1 MSGRGNKNKNKRI
14 NTSFVLWKD
23 WILLSIALMIV
34 NGCFVMIYFS
44 LRKDGITSA
53 LLIAPSM
60 IGYFLFISLVLS
72 VVTGILR
79 HYSFSRPMRRLSDAA
94 RKIAQ
99 GDFSVRLAPLR
110 KDGKKDYVEVM
121 FEDFNTMAEE
131 LSSIE
136 TLKDDFIANVSHEL
150 KTPLAVIQSY
160 ARAIQQ
166 DKLSDEQRN
175 KYADTIMNASQNLS
189 ELITNILKLNKL
201 ENQEILPLSAPYDL
215 SEQLRRCALAYENL
229 WESKDITF
237 QADLETIVVRYDE
250 SILEVIWNNLLS
262 NAIKFTA
269 PGGKISL
276 KLTTIAGY
284 AVVRVTDSGSG
295 MDEETLKH
303 IFDKFYQGDTSH
315 SQQGNG
321 LGLAL
326 VMKALQM
333 LGGKISVDS
342 KPGTGTT
349 FSVRLNIR

>member
-1 MSGRGNKNKNKRI
+1 
-14 NTSFVLWKD
+14 
-23 WILLSIALMIV
+23 
-34 NGCFVMIYFS
+34 
-44 LRKDGITSA
+44 
-53 LLIAPSM
+53 
-60 IGYFLFISLVLS
+60 
-72 VVTGILR
+72 
-79 HYSFSRPMRRLSDAA
+79 
-94 RKIAQ
+94 
-99 GDFSVRLAPLR
+99 
-110 KDGKKDYVEVM
+110 
-121 FEDFNTMAEE
+121 
-131 LSSIE
+131 
-136 TLKDDFIANVSHEL
+136 
-150 KTPLAVIQSY
+150 
-160 ARAIQQ
+160 
-166 DKLSDEQRN
+166 
-175 KYADTIMNASQNLS
+175 MNASQNLS

-237 QADLETIVVRYDE
+237 QADLEAIVVRYDE

-284 AVVRVTDSGSG
+284 AVVRVTDSGCG
-295 MDEETLKH
+295 MDEATLKH

>member
-1 MSGRGNKNKNKRI
+1 
-14 NTSFVLWKD
+14 
-23 WILLSIALMIV
+23 MIV

-284 AVVRVTDSGSG
+284 AVVRVTDSGCG

>member
-53 LLIAPSM
+53 LLVAPSM

-284 AVVRVTDSGSG
+284 AVVRVTDSGCG

>member
-1 MSGRGNKNKNKRI
+1 MSGRGNKNKRI

-284 AVVRVTDSGSG
+284 AVVRVTDSGCG

>member
-1 MSGRGNKNKNKRI
+1 MSGGGNKNKRI

-237 QADLETIVVRYDE
+237 QADLEAIVVSYDE

-284 AVVRVTDSGSG
+284 AVVRVTDSGCG

-349 FSVRLNIR
+349 FSVRLNVR

>member
-1 MSGRGNKNKNKRI
+1 MSGSGNKNKRI

-23 WILLSIALMIV
+23 WILLSISLMIV

-110 KDGKKDYVEVM
+110 RDGKKDYVEVM

-237 QADLETIVVRYDE
+237 QADLEAIVVRYDE

-284 AVVRVTDSGSG
+284 AVVRVTDSGCG
-295 MDEETLKH
+295 MDEATLKH